1 MQIESCGADSEF
13 VDPTPSLPGSPHHY
27 RSVIHEWRGSDEVV
41 PCARADLETTNVLRT
56 NTTKFKSN
64 KIHFSTPS
72 VLKRKAQTKTT
83 PLPRPLPTQ
92 EQDLHPYR
100 FDPETQLIH
109 IRVKYCLVRIFSL
122 SLSPTPGFVITTIY
136 CILDTV
142 EEDSFCLALSRLAL

>member
-1 MQIESCGADSEF
+1 MARQRRGCPLRARRSRDHKRATDQHNQIQVEQNSFLDSFRIEEKGSNENNSA
-13 VDPTPSLPGSPHHY
+13 PPG
-27 RSVIHEWRGSDEVV
+27 
-41 PCARADLETTNVLRT
+41 
-56 NTTKFKSN
+56 
-64 KIHFSTPS
+64 
-72 VLKRKAQTKTT
+72 
-83 PLPRPLPTQ
+83 PLPTQ